1 MDPHVNVDQVLL
13 DKMLMILVHVLNAA
27 LDFISQVVASL
38 RVLLALLV
46 CTGQRLALSDWTNV

>member
-1 MDPHVNVDQVLL
+1 MDPHVNVDQARL

-38 RVLLALLV
+38 LVLLALLV
-46 CTGQRLALSDWTNV
+46 CTGQRLVLLG